1 MARKIEEDIMKLIR
15 CIFIIL
21 PILMSAQSA
30 QRAAISRTE
39 HDWLVEN
46 RQGCVLGIRDNEI
59 NFEEQWMHYSPT
71 GVTVTSREHATV
83 SIEALRTP
91 FWAEVSYYGKG
102 LNTYIISLRFLDQLK
117 YDEAGH
123 IVDE

>member
-1 MARKIEEDIMKLIR
+1 MARKIEEDIMKLFR
-15 CIFIIL
+15 CMLIIL

-30 QRAAISRTE
+30 QRAAVSKIDC
-39 HDWLVEN
+39 DWLVEN

-59 NFEEQWMHYSPT
+59 NFEEQWMRFSPT
-71 GVTVTSREHATV
+71 GVMVTSEEYAHV
-83 SIEALRTP
+83 SLANLRTP

-102 LNTYIISLRFLDQLK
+102 RTAYIISLRFLDQFT